1 MLERAIFTLTFAAA
15 IGSGVV
21 GGIFYAFSSF
31 VMAALGSLPSTQGAG
46 AMKAINVTVINPVFM
61 LAFMGTAV
69 LGLVLAGASLI
80 WWGRPGGMLIV
91 AASLLY
97 LSAASASPCCSTCP
111 EQSARRG
118 RARAG
123 SSRLVTLSRCLDGL
137 ESCPHDGIDPVG
149 DPVHRRDADGLRR
162 SAAPGVDTLMAQRNR
177 SS

>member
-21 GGIFYAFSSF
+21 GGIFYAFSTF
-31 VMAALGSLPSTQGAG
+31 VMAALGSLPSAQGAG

-80 WWGRPGGMLIV
+80 WWGRPGGMLML

-97 LSAASASPCCSTCP
+97 LLGCFGVTMLFNVPLNNQLAAVAPAQEAALWSRYLNVWTAWNHVRTLASILSAILFT
-111 EQSARRG
+111 
-118 RARAG
+118 
-123 SSRLVTLSRCLDGL
+123 
-137 ESCPHDGIDPVG
+137 
-149 DPVHRRDADGLRR
+149 
-162 SAAPGVDTLMAQRNR
+162 AALLLT
-177 SS
+177 